1 MVESPCW
8 RLLYEDKLEEM
19 GDPSG
24 PFALRL
30 RHYGSVAGRLFNAAA
45 DAYRYR

>member
-8 RLLYEDKLEEM
+8 RLLYEDKLEKM

-24 PFALRL
+24 PFVLRF
-30 RHYGSVAGRLFNAAA
+30 RHHGRVDGRLFYAAA
-45 DAYRYR
+45 DAHRYG